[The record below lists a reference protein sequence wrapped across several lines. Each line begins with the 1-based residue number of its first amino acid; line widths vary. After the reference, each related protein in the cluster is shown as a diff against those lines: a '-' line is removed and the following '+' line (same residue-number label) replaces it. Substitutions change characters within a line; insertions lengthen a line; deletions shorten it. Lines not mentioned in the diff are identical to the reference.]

1 MLRNSGSCIGPLDVR
16 SRLVLEADAGRFA
29 VAVLARGSRE
39 DITLRM
45 LCDLASA
52 ASVSLL

>member
-29 VAVLARGSRE
+29 VAVLARGSRK

-52 ASVSLL
+52 ASVSRL